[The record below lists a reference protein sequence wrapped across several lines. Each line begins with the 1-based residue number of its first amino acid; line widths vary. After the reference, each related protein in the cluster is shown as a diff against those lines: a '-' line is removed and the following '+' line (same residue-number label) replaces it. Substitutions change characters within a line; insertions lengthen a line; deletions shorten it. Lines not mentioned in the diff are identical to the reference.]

1 MPEFCTCGAE
11 LPPDARFCHKC
22 GKPQREEL
30 TPEPPPN
37 WQSEPKPTFV
47 TNIPAPP
54 PRPSFRN
61 PAAVRVGFFAAC
73 LASLLCTV
81 FAYAFV
87 VWLVAAGFFSVYLYR
102 RRTGQFLSV
111 RSGARLG
118 WITGILSFFI
128 ISVFFTISVL
138 AISARSGGFVAAYR
152 EQISTMNMPEQNVQ
166 QALQYLQSPA
176 GLATFFLLLFFFL
189 FAIITSFCTVGG
201 ALGAKILDRE

>member
-1 MPEFCTCGAE
+1 MACDWAGESSALPPGRQIGLRIHERLRHTNVVPEFCTCGAE

-87 VWLVAAGFFSVYLYR
+87 VWLVAAGFFSV
-102 RRTGQFLSV
+102 
-111 RSGARLG
+111 
-118 WITGILSFFI
+118 
-128 ISVFFTISVL
+128 
-138 AISARSGGFVAAYR
+138 
-152 EQISTMNMPEQNVQ
+152 
-166 QALQYLQSPA
+166 
-176 GLATFFLLLFFFL
+176 
-189 FAIITSFCTVGG
+189 
-201 ALGAKILDRE
+201 